1 MIYVSISMSMCFFR
15 MMEKILGM
23 LSGFLGMLSGFLGM
37 LFGYTLSLN
46 GAKMGLFGSK
56 MMFFDSK
63 SYIEP
68 MKTISLPR
76 IQQLKSLSEFTR
88 PKFSKYLKILWGG
101 GVERR
106 LVTLVPHTHTKS
118 KKFRNRQKSLKLF
131 LK

>member
-1 MIYVSISMSMCFFR
+1 MNMCFFR
-15 MMEKILGM
+15 MIEKILGM

-37 LFGYTLSLN
+37 LFGYALSLK

-56 MMFFDSK
+56 MRFFDSK

-88 PKFSKYLKILWGG
+88 PNFSKNLEILWGG
-101 GVERR
+101 GSSADW
-106 LVTLVPHTHTKS
+106 LLLCPHKHHIWDP
-118 KKFRNRQKSLKLF
+118 LKGRAQWLMTRWN
-131 LK
+131 